1 VLGTLIEVDGFAD
14 AEIVHRRDRASGAS
28 ALEVSASPFAARFG
42 WRPALSLRD
51 GLASTVQWYRRS
63 LASAG

>member
-14 AEIVHRRDRASGAS
+14 AKIVHRRDRASGAS
-28 ALEVSASPFAARFG
+28 ALEVSASSFAARFG